1 MLIHTRKGT
10 TIVTQQ
16 EKVTNETRQQMNNLF
31 QRLCSVRS
39 FCCRE
44 SIFSYLRRAVFILS
58 QANFY
63 SIHFLKVRHF
73 PGKIDNKP
81 LPGVFLEAAL
91 PLQQT
96 FKKVLRPI
104 FIWRGT
110 GREFVACLS
119 ISWQFQWVF
128 QKLCHLLAIFLDCS
142 RSPCPLIS
150 KPTLSKTILS
160 SSFVWESR
168 TKTDKLFFSSLEAFT
183 SKIQGNTVST
193 IFVEHDSVKLRDQV
207 GSMEFD

>member
-1 MLIHTRKGT
+1 MEKDFWRCITRDEIITDYNTKAVNVDAYQRRDNNSDTAG
-10 TIVTQQ
+10 
-16 EKVTNETRQQMNNLF
+16 KVENETRQQMNNLF

-91 PLQQT
+91 PLQET

-104 FIWRGT
+104 FLWRGT
-110 GREFVACLS
+110 CREFVARLAAS
-119 ISWQFQWVF
+119 RPK
-128 QKLCHLLAIFLDCS
+128 KLAPLAKKLVKLDFAVVS
-142 RSPCPLIS
+142 MGFSEA
-150 KPTLSKTILS
+150 LS
-160 SSFVWESR
+160 S
-168 TKTDKLFFSSLEAFT
+168 FSHFS
-183 SKIQGNTVST
+183 
-193 IFVEHDSVKLRDQV
+193 
-207 GSMEFD
+207 